1 MLFSIKNI
9 LCVVPSMLRWLFMWT
24 MALVILFEEWG
35 WESLQRLLSRVVHG
49 LHLYKPKSWLQ
60 ELPPM
65 LH

>member
-1 MLFSIKNI
+1 
-9 LCVVPSMLRWLFMWT
+9 MLRWLFMWT